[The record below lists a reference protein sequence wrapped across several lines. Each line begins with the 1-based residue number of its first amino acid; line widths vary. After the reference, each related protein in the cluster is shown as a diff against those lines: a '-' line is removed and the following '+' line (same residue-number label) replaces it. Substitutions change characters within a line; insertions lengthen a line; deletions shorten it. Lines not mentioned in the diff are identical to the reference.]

1 MRKLRA
7 AWVRLGGWW
16 RRERRER
23 ELREELEAHFQM
35 HVEDNMR
42 AGMSHASL
50 LKTMLFGVGTHDA
63 ATFATVPLVL
73 ASVALL
79 AAYLP
84 ARRASRMPPVDALRA
99 D

>member
-16 RRERRER
+16 GRERRER

-42 AGMSHASL
+42 AGMSHPASN
-50 LKTMLFGVGTHDA
+50 TG
-63 ATFATVPLVL
+63 
-73 ASVALL
+73 
-79 AAYLP
+79 
-84 ARRASRMPPVDALRA
+84 
-99 D
+99 